1 MLIRIARLVSLAL
14 CVSLLAN
21 CATQTR
27 AVLQE
32 QHSALPVRMEL
43 TATPF
48 FAQEKFQCGPAAL
61 AMSLTAAGFAVS
73 PEVLQPEVYIPAR
86 EGSLQ
91 PDMIAAAR
99 RHGALALTI
108 TPKLQSL
115 LMEVAAG
122 HAVVVLQ
129 NLGLGWLPRW
139 HYAVVIGFDLE
150 REEILLR
157 SGPEERQVMT
167 MRTFEHTWARSQ
179 YWGMLAL
186 KPGDLPADPDES
198 RFTSSALAFEKTA
211 SPEQARRV
219 YESAL
224 GQWPDKLILQ
234 LGLGNTAYLSHD
246 LYTAEAAFRSASHSH
261 PDSVAALNNL
271 ASVLQEQDRLSEALR
286 AAQQA
291 VALGGPLQ
299 PNALETLAS
308 VQAAIKVTSTAD
320 HQ

>member
-1 MLIRIARLVSLAL
+1 MLIRIARLVWLSL
-14 CVSLLAN
+14 CVSLLAS

-27 AVLQE
+27 ALLHE
-32 QHSALPVRMEL
+32 PHSGLPVRMEL

-61 AMSLTAAGFAVS
+61 AMSLTSAGFAVS
-73 PEVLQPEVYIPAR
+73 PDVLQPEVYIPAR

-91 PDMIAAAR
+91 PEMIAAAR

-108 TPKLQSL
+108 APTLHSL
-115 LMEVAAG
+115 LKEVAAG

-157 SGPEERQVMT
+157 SGLEERQVMT

-186 KPGDLPADPDES
+186 KPGDLPADLDES
-198 RFTSSALAFEKTA
+198 RITSAALAFEKTA
-211 SPEQARRV
+211 RPEQARRV

-224 GQWPDKLILQ
+224 GEWPDTLILQ

-246 LYTAEAAFRSASHSH
+246 LHTAESAFRSASRSH
-261 PDSVAALNNL
+261 PDSVGALNNL
-271 ASVLQEQDRLSEALR
+271 ASVLQEQGKSGEALL

-299 PNALETLAS
+299 ADAQATLAS
-308 VQAAIKVTSTAD
+308 IQAAIKAASTAS
-320 HQ
+320 HR